1 MHARRIRPD
10 AGHLDRRRLA
20 AAGLSAVLPGLGQLA
35 NGRRQLAWIFLV
47 PSFVLLGAVALLLAM
62 QSPARLV
69 AMVANPAVMGT
80 LLTLNLIILAW
91 RLAAVG
97 QAYLDTR
104 WHGPTGRLG
113 LIGIAAIAILV
124 VLPHVMVWRYGTALG
139 DTFSKVFAGSAL
151 GSTSAIDD
159 ARPDVVPAF
168 DDRINIL
175 LVGVD
180 TLPWRTATL
189 TDGLMVV
196 SVDPVGK
203 TISLLSLP
211 RDLINVPL
219 GDGDVFGPKI
229 NSLMSYAD
237 RHEDEFPDGGM
248 AALLDA
254 VGALLDIEIPY
265 YARLD
270 FFGFIE
276 IVDAVGGVEVTVDK
290 AFDDPEYVMWGK
302 DELGWSI
309 EAGTHVLDGENA
321 LAYARARKGA
331 GESDFTRAGRQQ
343 EILLA
348 LRDAVTKDGSLLW
361 ELPELLELVGDT
373 ISTNMPVERLPD
385 LAAVVDEIGDD
396 SVIRAVI
403 RHPLVE
409 SKSTRYGSSLDP
421 DVAAIQAVAA
431 DLFPAPGGD
440 PQPWPTPEPT
450 KTPKPSAT
458 PEP

>member
-1 MHARRIRPD
+1 VHARRIRPD

-35 NGRRQLAWIFLV
+35 NGRRQLAWLFLI
-47 PSFVLLGAVALLLAM
+47 PSFVLLALVALLLGT

-69 AMVANPAVMGT
+69 AMVANPAILGT
-80 LLTLNLIILAW
+80 LLTLNLVILAW
-91 RLAAVG
+91 RLVAVG

-113 LIGIAAIAILV
+113 IIGIVVIALLV
-124 VLPHVMVWRYGTALG
+124 VLPHLMVWRYGTALG

-151 GSTSAIDD
+151 GSTSTIDD
-159 ARPDVVPAF
+159 VRPDVVPAF

-189 TDGLMVV
+189 TDGLMIV

-203 TISLLSLP
+203 TVSLLSLP

-219 GDGDVFGPKI
+219 GNGDVFGPKI
-229 NSLMSYAD
+229 NSLMSYAE

-254 VGALLDIEIPY
+254 VGALVDLEIPY

-302 DELGWSI
+302 EKRGWSI

-321 LAYARARKGA
+321 LAYARARKGL

-361 ELPELLELVGDT
+361 ELPQLLELVGDT

-385 LAAVVDEIGDD
+385 LAAVVDEIDNE

-403 RHPLVE
+403 RHPLVK
-409 SKSTRYGSSLDP
+409 SKSTQYGSSLDP
-421 DVAAIQAVAA
+421 DVKAIQAVAA
-431 DLFPAPGGD
+431 ELFPEPGGD

-450 KTPKPSAT
+450 ATPKPSAT